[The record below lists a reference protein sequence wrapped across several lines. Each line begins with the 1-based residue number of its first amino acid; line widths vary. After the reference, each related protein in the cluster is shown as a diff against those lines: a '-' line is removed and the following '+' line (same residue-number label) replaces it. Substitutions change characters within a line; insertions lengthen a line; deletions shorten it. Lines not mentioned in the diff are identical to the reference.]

1 LRLTSLIQALPLQSI
16 QNQNNPEILD
26 ITIDSRKVKQ
36 GSLFIA
42 LTGSQVDGHL
52 FIPQA
57 IAQGASA
64 IILEK
69 TIPGDFSIPLIR
81 VDSSRIAFSLIMQA
95 WYGYPSQAMQLTAVT
110 GSNGKTTTA
119 YLLYSL
125 FNRLIGKTGLI
136 GTAGYFSGTDRLDT
150 PLTGPVTT
158 PDPNE
163 LQKLFKS
170 FLQDQCCYAVMEAS
184 SFGIVKK
191 RLSGM
196 AFETILWTN
205 FTPTHH
211 ILYHGSEEDYF
222 IAKQSLLQQIKPE
235 GLVIL
240 NRDMDGFSRI
250 TSGSSQIE
258 SVGFHPES
266 DLMITALEST
276 PERGIHMKCRYHG
289 QSYEFSSPLVGNFQA
304 YNIGQAFLAMN
315 QLGVHPAD
323 FSEALRF
330 ITQIPGRWEIIEVPK
345 IPFTVI
351 IDKANTV
358 ASLEAFFHNLQ
369 QRSFHRKI
377 LVYGQVG
384 GGESTQRIKTGSLF
398 HQHFDRIILTTDDPE
413 NEDPMIGIQ
422 QFMQGVPISEQKKV
436 SIQLDREKAITEAYL
451 EARPNDLVAVLGRG
465 NQREFLNQG
474 RTEIFDD
481 TEQCRKILMKLG
493 WIE

>member
-184 SFGIVKK
+184 SFGIVQK

-250 TSGSSQIE
+250 TSCSSQIE
-258 SVGFHPES
+258 SVGFHP
-266 DLMITALEST
+266 
-276 PERGIHMKCRYHG
+276 
-289 QSYEFSSPLVGNFQA
+289 
-304 YNIGQAFLAMN
+304 
-315 QLGVHPAD
+315 
-323 FSEALRF
+323 
-330 ITQIPGRWEIIEVPK
+330 
-345 IPFTVI
+345 
-351 IDKANTV
+351 
-358 ASLEAFFHNLQ
+358 
-369 QRSFHRKI
+369 
-377 LVYGQVG
+377 
-384 GGESTQRIKTGSLF
+384 
-398 HQHFDRIILTTDDPE
+398 
-413 NEDPMIGIQ
+413 
-422 QFMQGVPISEQKKV
+422 
-436 SIQLDREKAITEAYL
+436 
-451 EARPNDLVAVLGRG
+451 
-465 NQREFLNQG
+465 
-474 RTEIFDD
+474 
-481 TEQCRKILMKLG
+481 
-493 WIE
+493 